1 MPIIGKK
8 KEQTEDSVHV
18 ASCIVPKSGYHQQQK
33 NRMNEENS
41 APENASLPKGTL
53 GSGAQAVIAEKST
66 RRSFFTPRPQGLT
79 PSLVV
84 DLLRNYEQ
92 GEFYRICRIAENVLR
107 YDTQVA
113 ICANRR
119 LAMSASLDWEIFTE
133 DGESE
138 SERNLADMQRAALTE
153 FFNTLVVRSVRAQDA
168 IAGVQALVR
177 HIATAHAFGYAAAAI
192 TWTPS
197 VSAKGTPSL
206 RCSIL
211 TCPLSLF
218 EARDRRLRIRIDGS
232 WTGKPLDTKGWL
244 VAHSNTEPL
253 ILPTLVA
260 EMFKSAALSD
270 WAATVEKFGTP
281 FISAKTPAAYKS
293 DEWIAAEEAVKHV
306 GSGFAGVFG
315 TDVELDIHSLAQGEA
330 PHENLVDYL
339 DRSISRL
346 WLGGDLSTMSKN
358 GDAVGSN
365 AQMQSTDI
373 LRKQDRL
380 FAEQVIDTQLVR
392 PFLARVFGTNVKQR
406 AYFRLDSDD
415 DPEDVSSAVTRI
427 KAAVELGLP
436 VSKAFAYSELG
447 IPQPAEWEETLGNE
461 TQEQPTPAA
470 PAQNSSEFAE
480 FGNASTTEENN
491 EALAK
496 AETTQLSELI
506 SRLHGIEEIPAED
519 EAAFRNA
526 VSALDRDFPEIE
538 QKILSRNDAAQ
549 AIADIIDRQ
558 LASA

>member
-1 MPIIGKK
+1 
-8 KEQTEDSVHV
+8 
-18 ASCIVPKSGYHQQQK
+18 
-33 NRMNEENS
+33 MNEEIS
-41 APENASLPKGTL
+41 APENAALPKGTL
-53 GSGAQAVIAEKST
+53 GSGAQAVVAEKSA

-79 PSLVV
+79 PGFVV
-84 DLLRNYEQ
+84 DLLRDYEQ
-92 GEFYRICRIAENVLR
+92 GEFYRICRVAENVLR
-107 YDTQVA
+107 YDTQAA

-119 LAMSASLDWEIFTE
+119 FAMSASLDWEIFTE

-138 SERNLADMQRAALTE
+138 AERSLADMQRAALTE
-153 FFNTLVVRSVRAQDA
+153 FFNTLTVRSVRAQDA

-177 HIATAHAFGYAAAAI
+177 HIATAHAFGYAAAAL
-192 TWTPS
+192 TWAPAVSTEGTPS
-197 VSAKGTPSL
+197 V
-206 RCSIL
+206 RCSVL

-218 EARDRRLRIRIDGS
+218 EARDRRLRIRTDGS
-232 WTGKPLDTKGWL
+232 WTGKPLEPNGWL
-244 VAHSNTEPL
+244 VAHSNAEPL

-315 TDVELDIHSLAQGEA
+315 TDVELDVHSLAQGEA

-339 DRSISRL
+339 DRSVSRL

-392 PFLARVFGTNVKQR
+392 PFLARVFGQSVKQR
-406 AYFRLDSDD
+406 AYFRLGTDD
-415 DPEDVSSAVTRI
+415 NAEDANSAVARI

-436 VSKAFAYSELG
+436 VSKAFAYAELG
-447 IPQPAEWEETLGNE
+447 VPQPAAWEETLGNE
-461 TQEQPTPAA
+461 TPQTPSFPT
-470 PAQNSSEFAE
+470 QNSSDVVE
-480 FGNASTTEENN
+480 FGNAATEENN
-491 EALAK
+491 ETLAR

-506 SRLHGIEEIPAED
+506 SRLHGIEAIPAED
-519 EAAFRNA
+519 EDGFHRAIE
-526 VSALDRDFPEIE
+526 ALDRDFPEIE

-549 AIADIIDRQ
+549 AIADIIEKQ